1 MRWVVVAIPWLIG
14 CRLNP
19 ECFGTSECPDGTYCV
34 DQVCVPTDPPM
45 PTTEDPLAAVGGFSQ
60 VATGYGFV
68 EGPNWMDP
76 AVAEVEGL
84 LFADVLGNAIYELR
98 APGAV
103 RAIRAPSGRTNGMR
117 TDERGLL
124 LAAELETR
132 SITRMSQIGIVE
144 TVVDRFEGN
153 RFNSP
158 NDLAVR
164 LSDGT
169 IYFTDPPLGLDG
181 RPRELPFNG
190 VFRVAP
196 DGTVTAEWRGEERSI
211 PNGIELSPDQAT
223 LYVTDSADALIRA
236 FDVTPE
242 GALSRERIFVRT
254 AAEPDGL
261 APDRD
266 GNLYVATSTGVQV
279 FAENG
284 YHWGDIRFPEQPT
297 NVVFGGD
304 DRATLYVTTPSSVY
318 SATTAIAGTRWSEA
332 GTAP

>member
-1 MRWVVVAIPWLIG
+1 MRSVLIG
-14 CRLNP
+14 CLLLAGCRINP
-19 ECFGTSECPDGTYCV
+19 ECFGTSECPDGTYCL
-34 DQVCVPTDPPM
+34 DQVCVPTDPPR
-45 PTTEDPLAAVGGFSQ
+45 PDTTDPMTAVGGFSQ
-60 VATGYGFV
+60 VATGFGFV

-76 AVAEVEGL
+76 AIAQVEGL
-84 LFADVLGNAIYELR
+84 LFADVVGDAVHELR
-98 APGAV
+98 PPDVV

-117 TDERGLL
+117 TDENGLL
-124 LAAELETR
+124 LSAEHGTR

-144 TVVDRFEGN
+144 TVVETFEGN

-196 DGTVTAEWRGEERSI
+196 NGTVTAEWRGAESSL
-211 PNGIELSPDQAT
+211 PNGIEISPDQST
-223 LYVTDSADALIRA
+223 LYVTDSVEAVIRS
-236 FDVTPE
+236 FEVTPE
-242 GALSRERIFVRT
+242 GALTREKIFVRT
-254 AAEPDGL
+254 APQPDGL
-261 APDRD
+261 APDQD

-279 FAENG
+279 FAANG
-284 YHWGDIRFPEQPT
+284 YHWGDIRMPEQPT

-304 DRATLYVTTPSSVY
+304 DRRTLYVTTLSSVY
-318 SATTAIAGTRWSEA
+318 SATTSIAGTRWDQ
-332 GTAP
+332 